1 MKPVYINS
9 ISSISPQ
16 HSFVQQEG
24 INRPVEKKLAAIEPD
39 YKTYITDAGLRRRMS
54 RIIKIGV
61 TAALDCLNQISP
73 VEPDAI
79 ITATGLG
86 CLADT
91 EKFMVSILDNEERL
105 LNPTAFIQSTFN
117 TIGAQIALICKN
129 HNYNMTYVHRGF
141 SFENALLD
149 AQMMLADGDAR
160 QVLTGAVDE
169 MTPTQFRVM
178 ERMGFW
184 KNTVAG
190 EGAQFFV
197 LGVSAMSDSFAVLR
211 GVDTF
216 CGPVSADEVCVR
228 IRKFLGGLGVNVDEV
243 GVLLTGRAG
252 NAVTEPIY
260 DRVHSDLFPGS
271 LEIPFKAYCGEYQ
284 TASSFAMW
292 MATRLLRGYRV
303 LDIPAIAG
311 EKYILIYNTYRE
323 VNHALILLE
332 KI

>member
-16 HSFVQQEG
+16 HSFSEQET
-24 INRPVEKKLAAIEPD
+24 INLPVGNKLAAVEPD

-54 RIIKIGV
+54 RIVKMGV
-61 TAALDCLNQISP
+61 SAALDCLSRVSS
-73 VEPDAI
+73 VETDAI

-86 CLADT
+86 CLVDT
-91 EKFMVSILDNEERL
+91 EKFMTSILDNEERL

-149 AQMMLADGDAR
+149 AQMMLADGEVR
-160 QVLTGAVDE
+160 QVLAGAVDE

-184 KNTVAG
+184 KNVVAG

-197 LGVSAMSDSFAVLR
+197 LGVSATSDSLAMLR

-216 CGPVSADEVCVR
+216 RGPVTADEIFTR
-228 IRKFLGGLGVNVDEV
+228 IRKFLCGLGVNVHEV
-243 GVLLTGRAG
+243 GVLLTGRTG
-252 NAVTEPIY
+252 NAVTEIIY
-260 DRVHSDLFPGS
+260 NRVHSDLFPGS
-271 LEIPFKAYCGEYQ
+271 LEIPFKTYCGEYQ

-292 MATRLLRGYRV
+292 MATRLLHGERV
-303 LDIPAIAG
+303 LDIPAVV
-311 EKYILIYNTYRE
+311 EKKYVLIYNTCGE